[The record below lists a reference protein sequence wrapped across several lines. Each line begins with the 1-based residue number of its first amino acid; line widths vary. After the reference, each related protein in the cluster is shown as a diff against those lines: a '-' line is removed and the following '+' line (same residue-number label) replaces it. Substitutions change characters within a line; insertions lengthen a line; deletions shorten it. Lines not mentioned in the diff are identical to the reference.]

1 MYRTPARLIWTDY
14 VQNSCQIDRL
24 CSFQGGVV
32 GKGEGDVG
40 NGVVGDGGGG
50 ARRGTGRR
58 LLRWL
63 KIGLKRNR
71 SAHGKKISSWFSIGF
86 G

>member
-14 VQNSCQIDRL
+14 VQNSCEIDRL
-24 CSFQGGVV
+24 CSFQGGGVGRGVVV
-32 GKGEGDVG
+32 GGGG
-40 NGVVGDGGGG
+40 GGGGGG

-58 LLRWL
+58 LLHWL

-71 SAHGKKISSWFSIGF
+71 SAYGKNLQLV
-86 G
+86 